1 MYICMSYYLVTYEPF
16 ESLTSHF
23 WLSVVLKLRTG
34 ITHIFPFVFN
44 SFRRFENLF
53 SYTRFK
59 IGSFIMLDFFC
70 FIFLKH
76 LIDRVFFFVI

>member
-1 MYICMSYYLVTYEPF
+1 MSYYLVTYEPF

-53 SYTRFK
+53 SYTRF
-59 IGSFIMLDFFC
+59 MFFPE
-70 FIFLKH
+70 IISHLFLTPYQ
-76 LIDRVFFFVI
+76 